1 MRRPT
6 HGESEKK
13 ARFSDRRVSDEQKL
27 EQIIAA
33 SKVSVKICGTSEG
46 KKEEKKWKRRCLY
59 RRKKK
64 KSDILVVAHVWPEGK
79 IFRENGRESDLSLSL
94 SLTQSKLSNKCL
106 PTL

>member
-64 KSDILVVAHVWPEGK
+64 KK
-79 IFRENGRESDLSLSL
+79 
-94 SLTQSKLSNKCL
+94 
-106 PTL
+106 